1 MPGPGFCYNRELDVF
16 CNPQPFPSWNL
27 EGTNWTPPIAVPEL
41 SEEQQRF
48 AYHYDWV
55 EEKYQKDNTTGW
67 VLFTPQIVQIE
78 QQPVNL
84 SVSVSSGSSVEISS
98 SVTISEGFCNASLI
112 TIIDTVDGVDL
123 WNIQDPNAIATL
135 DQPESTVSFNTPILT
150 SDDDGKQFKIKF
162 SPTDSGLSAETEIV
176 TISIV

>member
-1 MPGPGFCYNRELDVF
+1 
-16 CNPQPFPSWNL
+16 
-27 EGTNWTPPIAVPEL
+27 
-41 SEEQQRF
+41 
-48 AYHYDWV
+48 
-55 EEKYQKDNTTGW
+55 
-67 VLFTPQIVQIE
+67 
-78 QQPVNL
+78 
-84 SVSVSSGSSVEISS
+84 
-98 SVTISEGFCNASLI
+98 LI